1 MLVSQNA
8 TRRNYKD
15 SVFVDLFAHDISAK
29 ENFISL
35 YNALHGTNL
44 DAEITEIQPVMLEKV
59 LYMKYYNDVA
69 MLIDNK
75 IVVMIEHQSTI
86 NENMP
91 FRFLEYIARIYE
103 KITKPKEKFERKLVK
118 IPVPEFYVFYNGKED
133 FPSESEM
140 KLSDAFI
147 KLDENL
153 DYNSD
158 LKKHIKKHNFPL
170 EICVKVIN
178 INVDK
183 ENPVLNRCEA
193 LKEYSEFMEQVKFNI
208 ENKIPEALTT
218 AIKQSIKQGFLS
230 DYLSR
235 KSTEVENMLLT
246 EYDYD
251 TDIAVQRQE
260 AYEDGAQQKAIET
273 AKNML
278 KEGLSVEQIS
288 RCTSLTVD
296 TIDKLKE

>member
-44 DAEITEIQPVMLEKV
+44 DVATTEIQPVMLEKV

-69 MLIDNK
+69 MLIDGK
-75 IVVMIEHQSTI
+75 IVILIEHQSTI

-103 KITKPKEKFERKLVK
+103 KIVNPKEKFERKLVK

-147 KLDENL
+147 KLDEN
-153 DYNSD
+153 
-158 LKKHIKKHNFPL
+158 KNFPL
-170 EICVKVIN
+170 EISVKVIN

-208 ENKIPEALTT
+208 ENEIPEALTV

-230 DYLSR
+230 WRVFDFP
-235 KSTEVENMLLT
+235 LL
-246 EYDYD
+246 
-251 TDIAVQRQE
+251 
-260 AYEDGAQQKAIET
+260 KF
-273 AKNML
+273 
-278 KEGLSVEQIS
+278 
-288 RCTSLTVD
+288 C
-296 TIDKLKE
+296 KLIQDS